1 MQLAHS
7 AMLAWGYVVHQS
19 LSNEIHP
26 SVLIAETIEAGS
38 TQADLD

>member
-7 AMLAWGYVVHQS
+7 AMLAWGVVHQS
-19 LSNEIHP
+19 LTNEIHP

-38 TQADLD
+38 TQADQD

>member
-7 AMLAWGYVVHQS
+7 ARPGLGVVHQS
-19 LSNEIHP
+19 LKNEIHP